1 MGIKYILIA
10 NPFFFFF
17 LAGGAS
23 TGVEVN
29 RNLNSHR
36 KSVDVHYVPR
46 HLGLVC
52 VSLSTRCYFSYCLNS
67 PRKWTIVPYKVRWF
81 PKWIVI
87 GYLFNRGG
95 RVLDKY

>member
-1 MGIKYILIA
+1 MHLRFDQPVCIEYTYILTA
-10 NPFFFFF
+10 NSLFSPFF

-52 VSLSTRCYFSYCLNS
+52 VSLDTHWYFSHC
-67 PRKWTIVPYKVRWF
+67 
-81 PKWIVI
+81 
-87 GYLFNRGG
+87 
-95 RVLDKY
+95 

>member
-1 MGIKYILIA
+1 MHLRSDQPMCIEYMYILTA
-10 NPFFFFF
+10 NSLFSPFF

-36 KSVDVHYVPR
+36 KSVDVHCVPR

-52 VSLSTRCYFSYCLNS
+52 VSLDTHRYFSHC
-67 PRKWTIVPYKVRWF
+67 
-81 PKWIVI
+81 
-87 GYLFNRGG
+87 
-95 RVLDKY
+95 